1 VQGEGMPAMRIVKQ
15 LCNAAHKTALTPVC
29 RQGRLTEQNN
39 NLMVDLKLHEQATF
53 GHQAKQ

>member
-1 VQGEGMPAMRIVKQ
+1 MPAMRIAKQ